1 MKSIFKS
8 VKSWKTTLVSLLGAA
23 IIVAV
28 QVMNVL
34 DDDPKT
40 AFNWEATQGALF
52 ILGVG
57 ILAKDG
63 DKG

>member
-1 MKSIFKS
+1 MKSISKS
-8 VKSWKTTLVSLLGAA
+8 IKSWKTTVISILGASVL
-23 IIVAV
+23 VAT
-28 QVMNVL
+28 QIGNIL

-40 AFNWEATQGALF
+40 VFNWEITQGALV

-63 DKG
+63 DKS

>member
-8 VKSWKTTLVSLLGAA
+8 VKSWKTTVVSILGAS

-34 DDDPKT
+34 DDDPNT
-40 AFNWEATQGALF
+40 VFNWEATQGALV

-63 DKG
+63 DKS